1 MGKIKVLIVD
11 DSSFLRKIMKKIM
24 NESGKI
30 EVVGEAS
37 NGKEAVEKAAELKP
51 DIITLDINMPVMSGL
66 EALEIIMKENPIPII
81 MVSSLTTE
89 DAEVTFEALEKGA
102 VEFFPKQ
109 AKDFKANI
117 KSIRDELIPKIENI
131 ARKKRLFGF
140 PFGSTTSVGR
150 KPSIE
155 KVVKKEHEK
164 TKARQK
170 EVIIKEPIEFVVV
183 GASTGGPNAL
193 QTLLTSLP
201 ADFPAGIIISQHMPA
216 TFTGAFADRMDRYSN
231 VQVKEAKTGDKVE
244 KGVVLITPGGQHMY
258 LKKHRAG
265 APEVVI
271 SEEPKTAIY
280 KPSVT
285 IMAKSVAENYTK
297 RTVGVMLTGM
307 GSDGKDGFIEMKKRN
322 RAVVIAQNEES
333 CVVYGMPKAVVD
345 AGIADYVL
353 DIKDIAPTLDK
364 IIRGKKS

>member
-1 MGKIKVLIVD
+1 MEKIKVLIVD

-24 NESGKI
+24 EESGKI
-30 EVVGEAS
+30 EVIGEAA
-37 NGKEAVEKAAELKP
+37 NGKEAIEKSAELKP
-51 DIITLDINMPVMSGL
+51 DIITLDINMPIMSGL
-66 EALEIIMKENPIPII
+66 EALEIIMKENPTPII

-109 AKDFKANI
+109 TKNFNENI
-117 KSIRDELIPKIENI
+117 KTIREELIPKIENI

-140 PFGSTTSVGR
+140 PFSSMKGVQR
-150 KPSIE
+150 RAVE
-155 KVVKKEHEK
+155 KKQEEKKLITVQPE
-164 TKARQK
+164 RDL
-170 EVIIKEPIEFVVV
+170 VIKEQIKLVVV
-183 GASTGGPNAL
+183 GSSTGGPNAL
-193 QTLLTSLP
+193 QTMLTSLP
-201 ADFPAGIIISQHMPA
+201 QDFPAGMIISQHMPA
-216 TFTGAFADRMDRYSN
+216 TFTGAFADRMNRFSK

-244 KGVVLITPGGQHMY
+244 PGVVLITPGGQHMY
-258 LKKHRAG
+258 LKKYRAG
-265 APEVVI
+265 VPEVII

-285 IMAKSVAENYTK
+285 VMAKSVAENYPK

-307 GSDGKDGFIEMKKRN
+307 GSDGKDGFVEMKKRN
-322 RAVVIAQNEES
+322 RAIIIAQDEES

-353 DIKDIAPTLDK
+353 DIKQIAPTLNR
-364 IIRGKKS
+364 IVRGNKD